1 MSRKRQNASEG
12 AGAIALAI
20 LIIVAMP
27 IYGLY
32 LIRKKDMNE
41 KVSGWILLVVGL
53 ALWIAIAII
62 GAK

>member
-1 MSRKRQNASEG
+1 MSRMRQNASEG

-27 IYGLY
+27 ICGLY

>member
-1 MSRKRQNASEG
+1 MSRKRQNSSEG

>member
-27 IYGLY
+27 ICGLY
-32 LIRKKDMNE
+32 FIRKKDMNE

>member
-1 MSRKRQNASEG
+1 MSRNRKNSSEG

-20 LIIVAMP
+20 LIIIAMP

-32 LIRKKDMNE
+32 LIRKQDINE
-41 KVSGWILLVVGL
+41 KISGWILFVVGL